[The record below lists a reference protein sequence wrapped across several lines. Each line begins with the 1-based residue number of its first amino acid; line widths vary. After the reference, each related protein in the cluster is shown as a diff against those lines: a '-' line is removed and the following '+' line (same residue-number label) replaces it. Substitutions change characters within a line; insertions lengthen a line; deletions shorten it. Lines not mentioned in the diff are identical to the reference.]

1 MASLALTDPAAFVR
15 SQLVRR
21 VRAVFNDPARGE
33 APVVPSAD
41 ALFAPDTPIR
51 MVHADVIS
59 MMVGG
64 VAALLLQM
72 LHPHALRGV
81 LDHSNFRADM
91 HGRLRRTA
99 RFIAMTTYGERTL
112 AEQAIARVNAIHT
125 QVSGTLPDGT
135 RYSATDPHV
144 LAWVHVTGAVSFLDA
159 YLRYVRP
166 DMPLTEQDEYFRQF
180 ALVAR
185 MLGADPV
192 PETRAEAATIMQAMR
207 PELAGGPDVH
217 EIARVVMENRA
228 EGMLVPVQSVI
239 TSAAVDMLP
248 PYARTMLELNP
259 PALAGIPAKV
269 AARSL
274 GETMRW
280 AFRRT

>member
-1 MASLALTDPAAFVR
+1 MDPAAFVKR
-15 SQLVRR
+15 QLVQR

-33 APVVPSAD
+33 APVIPSTN

-51 MVHADVIS
+51 MVHSDVIS

-99 RFIAMTTYGERTL
+99 RFIAMTTYGERTQ

-125 QVSGTLPDGT
+125 RVKGTLPDGT
-135 RYSATDPHV
+135 PYSATDPRV
-144 LAWVHVTGAVSFLDA
+144 LAWVHVTGAASFLDA

-166 DMPLTEQDEYFRQF
+166 EMPGAEQDEYFRQF
-180 ALVAR
+180 AVIAR

-192 PETRAEAATIMQAMR
+192 PETRAEAAAIMQAMR
-207 PELAGGPDVH
+207 PELAGGADVR

-228 EGMLVPVQSVI
+228 QGILVPVQAVI
-239 TSAAVDMLP
+239 SNAAVDMLP
-248 PYARTMLELNP
+248 PYARTLLELDP

-274 GETMRW
+274 SETMRW
-280 AFRRT
+280 AFKRT